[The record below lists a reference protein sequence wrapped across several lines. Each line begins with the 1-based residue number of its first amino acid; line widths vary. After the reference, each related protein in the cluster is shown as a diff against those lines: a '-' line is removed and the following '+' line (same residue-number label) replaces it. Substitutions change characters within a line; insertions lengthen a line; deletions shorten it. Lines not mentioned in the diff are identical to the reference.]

1 MKYRRILAQAQ
12 LVNSVGDGVYLVT
25 SAFYF
30 ARIVGLSATEI
41 GLGLTLGWAVGS
53 VAGVPLGHLAD
64 RRGPRGVAVL
74 LALTTATAVAS
85 FLFIHSFALFVLVAC
100 LYGTAQTGLSAARQA
115 LLAALIEPAERTVVR
130 AVLQST
136 LNGGLAAGAALGG
149 LALHLDS
156 RAGYLGLLALDAL
169 SFLAAAVLLLRL
181 PAVRPVPV
189 AAGPRLAV
197 LRDRPYA
204 LVTLINAVMLLY
216 MPLLSL
222 VVPLWIA
229 SRTSAPTWMVSVLL
243 LINTGG
249 VLLFQVRVA
258 KRVKGLGDASSS
270 VRYAGL
276 VMFAACAVFALSPYG
291 WVFLLVAAGL
301 QVISE
306 LLLAAGA
313 WEISFAL
320 APDDKQGQYQGFF
333 GTGVPV
339 ARTLGPVALTTLVL
353 GGGTLGWLL
362 LGATFVTA
370 GAAMAPAVRWAER
383 RSLERAQPQAVGHH
397 EDAGERH
404 RGPGDHRVEQA
415 ERR

>member
-1 MKYRRILAQAQ
+1 MKNRRILVYAQ
-12 LVNSVGDGVYLVT
+12 LANSIGDGVYLVT

-30 ARIVGLSATEI
+30 ARIVGLPATEI

-85 FLFIHSFALFVLVAC
+85 FLLVRSFALFVLVAC

-115 LLAALIEPAERTVVR
+115 LLAGLIAPAERTAVR

-136 LNGGLAAGAALGG
+136 LNGGLAVGAALGG
-149 LALHLDS
+149 LALHLGTH
-156 RAGYLGLLALDAL
+156 AAYAAVFALDAL
-169 SFLAAAVLLLRL
+169 SFLVAALLLLRL
-181 PAVRPVPV
+181 PAVRV
-189 AAGPRLAV
+189 AQVASGPRLAV

-204 LVTLINAVMLLY
+204 LVTLINAVMLFY

-222 VVPLWIA
+222 IVPLWIT

-243 LINTGG
+243 LINTGT

-258 KRVKGLGDASSS
+258 RRVKGLRSASLS
-270 VRYAGL
+270 VRNAGL

-291 WVFLLVAAGL
+291 WLFLLVAAGL
-301 QVISE
+301 QVYSE
-306 LLLAAGA
+306 MLLASGA

-333 GTGVPV
+333 GTGVAV
-339 ARTLGPVALTTLVL
+339 ARMLGPVVLTTLVL

-362 LGATFVTA
+362 LGAVFVAA
-370 GAAMAPAVRWAER
+370 GASMAPAVRWGQ
-383 RSLERAQPQAVGHH
+383 RSLAGAV
-397 EDAGERH
+397 A
-404 RGPGDHRVEQA
+404 
-415 ERR
+415 

>member
-1 MKYRRILAQAQ
+1 MAPRRILAQAQ
-12 LVNSVGDGVYLVT
+12 LANSIGDGVYLVT

-30 ARIVGLSATEI
+30 TRIVGLSATEI

-74 LALTTATAVAS
+74 LALTTATAVGS
-85 FLFIHSFALFVLVAC
+85 FLFVRSFALFVLVAC

-115 LLAALIEPAERTVVR
+115 LLAGLIAPEERTVVR

-136 LNGGLAAGAALGG
+136 LNGGLAVGAALGG
-149 LALHLDS
+149 LALHLGT
-156 RAGYLGLLALDAL
+156 RPAYLAVFALDAV
-169 SFLAAAVLLLRL
+169 SFLVAARLLLKL
-181 PAVRPVPV
+181 PSVQVPP
-189 AAGPRLAV
+189 AAPGPRLAV

-204 LVTLINAVMLLY
+204 LITLINAVMLFY

-243 LINTGG
+243 LLNTVT

-258 KRVKGLGDASSS
+258 RRVKGLPSAARS

-291 WVFLLVAAGL
+291 WLFLLVAAGL
-301 QVISE
+301 QVLSE
-306 LLLAAGA
+306 MLLASGS
-313 WEISFAL
+313 WEISFGL
-320 APDDKQGQYQGFF
+320 APDHKQGQYQGFF
-333 GTGVPV
+333 GTGVAV
-339 ARTLGPVALTTLVL
+339 ARMLGPVVLTTLVL

-362 LGATFVTA
+362 LGAAF
-370 GAAMAPAVRWAER
+370 AAASASMAPAVRWGQ
-383 RSLERAQPQAVGHH
+383 RSLEAAQPQAVADH
-397 EDAGERH
+397 EHA
-404 RGPGDHRVEQA
+404 
-415 ERR
+415 

>member
-1 MKYRRILAQAQ
+1 MAPRRILAQAQ
-12 LVNSVGDGVYLVT
+12 LANSIGDGVYLVT

-30 ARIVGLSATEI
+30 TRIVGLSATEI

-85 FLFIHSFALFVLVAC
+85 FLFVRSFALFVLVAC

-115 LLAALIEPAERTVVR
+115 LLAGLIAPEERTVVR

-136 LNGGLAAGAALGG
+136 LNGGLAVGAALGG
-149 LALHLDS
+149 LALHLGT
-156 RAGYLGLLALDAL
+156 RPAYLAVFALDAV
-169 SFLAAAVLLLRL
+169 SFLAAAGLLLKL
-181 PAVRPVPV
+181 PSVRVPP
-189 AAGPRLAV
+189 AAPGPRLAV

-204 LVTLINAVMLLY
+204 LITLINTVMLFY

-243 LINTGG
+243 LLNTVT

-258 KRVKGLGDASSS
+258 RRVKGLPSAARS

-291 WVFLLVAAGL
+291 WLFLLVAAGL
-301 QVISE
+301 QVLSE
-306 LLLAAGA
+306 MLLASGS
-313 WEISFAL
+313 WEISFGL
-320 APDDKQGQYQGFF
+320 APDHKQGQYQGFF
-333 GTGVPV
+333 GTGVAV
-339 ARTLGPVALTTLVL
+339 ARMLGPVVLTTLVL

-362 LGATFVTA
+362 LGAAFAAA
-370 GAAMAPAVRWAER
+370 GASMAPAVRWGL
-383 RSLERAQPQAVGHH
+383 RSLEAAQPQAVADH
-397 EDAGERH
+397 EHA
-404 RGPGDHRVEQA
+404 
-415 ERR
+415 

>member
-1 MKYRRILAQAQ
+1 MKNRRILAIAQ
-12 LVNSVGDGVYLVT
+12 LANSVGDGVYLVT

-85 FLFIHSFALFVLVAC
+85 FMLVRSFALFVLVAC

-115 LLAALIEPAERTVVR
+115 LLAGLIAPAERTVVR

-136 LNGGLAAGAALGG
+136 LNGGLAVGAALGG
-149 LALHLDS
+149 LALHLDT
-156 RAGYLGLLALDAL
+156 RPAYLAVFALDAL
-169 SFLAAAVLLLRL
+169 SFLLAAFLLLKL
-181 PAVRPVPV
+181 PPVRV
-189 AAGPRLAV
+189 AQVASGPRLAV

-204 LVTLINAVMLLY
+204 LVTLINAVMLFY

-229 SRTSAPTWMVSVLL
+229 SRTSAPTWMVSVLM
-243 LINTGG
+243 LINTGT

-258 KRVKGLGDASSS
+258 RRVKGLRSASLS
-270 VRYAGL
+270 VRNAGL

-291 WVFLLVAAGL
+291 WLFLLVAAGL
-301 QVISE
+301 QVFGE
-306 LLLAAGA
+306 MLLASGA
-313 WEISFAL
+313 WEIGFGL
-320 APDDKQGQYQGFF
+320 APEDKQGQYQGFF
-333 GTGVPV
+333 GTGVAV
-339 ARTLGPVALTTLVL
+339 ARMLGPVVLTTLVL

-362 LGATFVTA
+362 LGAAFVAA
-370 GAAMAPAVRWAER
+370 GAAMAPAVRWGQ
-383 RSLERAQPQAVGHH
+383 RSLAAARPPDGVLNRAAV
-397 EDAGERH
+397 
-404 RGPGDHRVEQA
+404 
-415 ERR
+415 